1 MGGRMM
7 KLRYKVLIPITAII
21 LIASVIFTFNG
32 IMGANDI
39 AENLIGTQLGGQI
52 KSIVSSVKAR
62 DEIVNNILA
71 DMDNSNIGMTK
82 AIAQIIADDPKYL
95 EYENMMKLKDY
106 LGVEEIH
113 VVNADGIIVSGT
125 VKEFYGFDFAS
136 SEQTVPFLDGIG
148 VEGYELAQKPMI
160 RGTDG
165 ILFQYLGVSR
175 LDEPGIVQIGV
186 SMEKLFEI
194 TSDLD
199 VEKIVERMKIGETGY
214 AFVLDE
220 ENKVMFHHDSTKVG
234 TDLNQVEWAK
244 NMLSQDTG
252 VEIVDI
258 EGVKSFVYYDTVE
271 NMKLGAVIPVTEFK
285 GTVDKL
291 MIKSIVLILIA
302 LAIAYLLIAY
312 VIGRTVVKPVNKISE
327 YMERVGNGDLSV
339 TLKARN
345 KDEIGV
351 LMENFNLMVGNIKNL
366 IHGVKDLSK
375 ELGDSSEVIADSA
388 DNVASSSTQISVT
401 VDEIASGATS
411 QATEVQEA
419 AALVMKLSESIDD
432 VNQNAQEMEVQV
444 KGTVTLTDD
453 GMKNIGA
460 LRNTFS
466 VTNET
471 NRNLV
476 DAVGVLNEKSE
487 NINTI
492 IDAITQISDQTGL
505 LALNAAIEAARAGE
519 AGRGFSVVADE
530 ISKLADESKKSSD
543 EIAKIIEEI
552 KNIIAKI
559 VDDVQNT
566 NQLLEEN
573 DVAIEKTRESF
584 ESIVNAVE
592 RIDHE
597 LNNTKQST
605 EIMTDQKN
613 GIVASIE
620 NISAVSEE
628 AAASAEEVSAS
639 SQEQNTAM
647 ENTVDAIRR
656 LNDSIKELVDSVD
669 RFKV

>member
-1 MGGRMM
+1 
-7 KLRYKVLIPITAII
+7 
-21 LIASVIFTFNG
+21 
-32 IMGANDI
+32 
-39 AENLIGTQLGGQI
+39 
-52 KSIVSSVKAR
+52 
-62 DEIVNNILA
+62 
-71 DMDNSNIGMTK
+71 
-82 AIAQIIADDPKYL
+82 
-95 EYENMMKLKDY
+95 
-106 LGVEEIH
+106 
-113 VVNADGIIVSGT
+113 
-125 VKEFYGFDFAS
+125 
-136 SEQTVPFLDGIG
+136 
-148 VEGYELAQKPMI
+148 
-160 RGTDG
+160 
-165 ILFQYLGVSR
+165 
-175 LDEPGIVQIGV
+175 
-186 SMEKLFEI
+186 MEKLFEI

-220 ENKVMFHHDSTKVG
+220 DNKVMFHHDSTKIG

-244 NMLSQDTG
+244 KMLSQDTG

-271 NMKLGAVIPVTEFK
+271 DMKLGAVIPVTEFK

-291 MIKSIVLILIA
+291 MIKSVVLIIIA

-312 VIGRTVVKPVNKISE
+312 VIARTVVKPVNKIRES
-327 YMERVGNGDLSV
+327 MERVGNGDLSV
-339 TLKARN
+339 SLKARN

-375 ELGDSSEVIADSA
+375 ELGDSSEVIAGSA
-388 DNVASSSTQISVT
+388 DNVATSSTQISVT

-505 LALNAAIEAARAGE
+505 
-519 AGRGFSVVADE
+519 
-530 ISKLADESKKSSD
+530 
-543 EIAKIIEEI
+543 
-552 KNIIAKI
+552 
-559 VDDVQNT
+559 
-566 NQLLEEN
+566 
-573 DVAIEKTRESF
+573 
-584 ESIVNAVE
+584 
-592 RIDHE
+592 
-597 LNNTKQST
+597 
-605 EIMTDQKN
+605 
-613 GIVASIE
+613 
-620 NISAVSEE
+620 
-628 AAASAEEVSAS
+628 
-639 SQEQNTAM
+639 
-647 ENTVDAIRR
+647 
-656 LNDSIKELVDSVD
+656 
-669 RFKV
+669 